1 MKVKRNIIHIDEDK
15 CNGCGLCVPACEEGA
30 LQIIDGKARLVK
42 EIYCDGLGNCLGECP
57 QGAITIEERE
67 ADPFSEEA
75 VAEHLTSQKSR
86 QAEEP
91 ATSAESA
98 AAAESGCGGGCP
110 GSAMLDLMRGKTPES
125 PSTASGASSA
135 ESALRQWPVQLHLV
149 NPAAPYWRDA
159 DLLIAADC
167 VPVAYAG
174 FHSEL
179 LAGRRVIIACPKLDD
194 TSPYV
199 GKLAALLSRNS
210 IKSITV
216 AHMEVPCCGGL
227 GRMVQAALDAAQSPL
242 EVNDVCIGIR
252 GDVVDS

>member
-75 VAEHLTSQKSR
+75 VAEHLKSQQSE
-86 QAEEP
+86 QTAEAGSP
-91 ATSAESA
+91 A
-98 AAAESGCGGGCP
+98 SGCGGGCP
-110 GSAMLDLMRGKTPES
+110 GSAMLDLMRGKTPEAAS
-125 PSTASGASSA
+125 TPSAQGSA

-149 NPAAPYWRDA
+149 NPDAPYWRDA

-167 VPVAYAG
+167 VPVAYAA

-252 GDVVDS
+252 GDVIDS

>member
-1 MKVKRNIIHIDEDK
+1 MKVKRNIIHIDENK

-57 QGAITIEERE
+57 QDAITIEERE

-75 VAEHLTSQKSR
+75 VAEHLQSQESQ
-86 QAEEP
+86 QA
-91 ATSAESA
+91 AGSAESA
-98 AAAESGCGGGCP
+98 TPVSGCGGGCP
-110 GSAMLDLMRGKTPES
+110 GSAMLDLMRGKTPDTTSKPSDES
-125 PSTASGASSA
+125 TA

-149 NPAAPYWRDA
+149 NPDAPYWGDA

-194 TSPYV
+194 TSQYI
-199 GKLAALLSRNS
+199 GKLAALLSRNT

-227 GRMVQAALDAAQSPL
+227 GRIVQAALEAAQSPL
-242 EVNDVCIGIR
+242 EINDVSIGIR
-252 GDVVDS
+252 GEVIDS

>member
-1 MKVKRNIIHIDEDK
+1 MKVKRNIIHIDEEK

-75 VAEHLTSQKSR
+75 VAEHLKSQDN
-86 QAEEP
+86 EEV
-91 ATSAESA
+91 AESA
-98 AAAESGCGGGCP
+98 TPAPSAAPAAGCGGGCP
-110 GSAMLDLMRGKTPES
+110 GSAMLDLMRGKTPEPAS
-125 PSTASGASSA
+125 VPSNQPSA

-149 NPAAPYWRDA
+149 NPDAPYWQDA

-199 GKLAALLSRNS
+199 AKLAALLSRNT

-227 GRMVQAALDAAQSPL
+227 GRIVQAALEAAQSSL
-242 EVNDVCIGIR
+242 KINDVCIGIR
-252 GDVVDS
+252 GDLIES